1 MAYVAVKGGEQAI
14 LNSHRMI
21 AEDRRGDTSVPEL
34 TVRQLSEQMGLAVD
48 RVMCEG
54 SVYDRELAALALKQ
68 AQGDAV
74 EAIFL
79 LRAYRTT
86 MPRIAVSN
94 TLDTDQMVI
103 QRRIS
108 ATFKDMPGG
117 QVLGSTYEYTH
128 RLLDFDL
135 LDPVH
140 PEDAKANVA
149 DRPLDRK
156 VGRAFDGISDEY
168 LIEGGR
174 VQPEQQA
181 VFDLTRQP
189 LSLPAGRD
197 QRLQNLARGDEG
209 FVVGLAYSAL
219 RGYGAAHPYV
229 GETRVGD
236 VPVEIVPEELGF
248 AVSIGDIT
256 VTECQMLDLFGGS
269 ERRPAQFTRGYGLSF
284 GRSERKAMGMA
295 VVDRSLRC
303 RELGEEARY
312 PVQDEEFVLAH
323 TDNLEAAG
331 FVSHLTLPHYV
342 DFQADL
348 QFLRQLREDQSGGRL
363 EKEAAE

>member
-14 LNSHRMI
+14 LNSHRLI

-34 TVRQLSEQMGLAVD
+34 TVRQLSEQMCLAVD

-86 MPRIAVSN
+86 MPRFAVSN
-94 TLDTDQMVI
+94 TLDTAQMAI

-135 LDPVH
+135 LDLAY
-140 PEDAKANVA
+140 PENAEANLA
-149 DRPLDRK
+149 DRPLDRN
-156 VGRAFDGISDEY
+156 VGRAFDGISDEG
-168 LIEGGR
+168 LIEVER
-174 VQPEQQA
+174 AQPEQQT
-181 VFDLTRQP
+181 VFDLTREP
-189 LSLPAGRD
+189 LRLPAGRD

-236 VPVEIVPEELGF
+236 VAVEIVPEELGF

-269 ERRPAQFTRGYGLSF
+269 EHRPAQFTRGYGLSF
-284 GRSERKAMGMA
+284 GRAERKAMGMA
-295 VVDRSLRC
+295 IVDRSLRC

-348 QFLRQLREDQSGGRL
+348 QFIRQLRQEASGDHT

>member
-14 LNSHRMI
+14 LNSHRLV
-21 AEDRRGDTSVPEL
+21 AEDRRGDPEVPALNVSQIAE
-34 TVRQLSEQMGLAVD
+34 QLGLAVD

-79 LRAYRTT
+79 LRAFRTT
-86 MPRIAVSN
+86 LPRVGVSKPI
-94 TLDTDQMVI
+94 DTDRMAI

-108 ATFKDMPGG
+108 ATFKDVPGG

-135 LDPVH
+135 LDNAEAEVTRA
-140 PEDAKANVA
+140 ELAAT
-149 DRPLDRK
+149 PLDANCP
-156 VGRAFDGISDEY
+156 RAFDSISDEG
-168 LIEGGR
+168 LIEAEAPA
-174 VQPEQQA
+174 PEEA
-181 VFDLTRQP
+181 SVFDLTREP
-189 LSLPAGRD
+189 MALPAGRD

-236 VPVEIVPEELGF
+236 VAIEVVPEELGF
-248 AVSIGDIT
+248 PVSIGDIT
-256 VTECQMLDLFGGS
+256 VTECQMLDLFAGS
-269 ERRPAQFTRGYGLSF
+269 DDEPARFTRGYGLSF
-284 GRSERKAMGMA
+284 GKSERKAMGMA
-295 VVDRSLRC
+295 IVDRSLRS
-303 RELGEEARY
+303 REYGEDVKY
-312 PVQDEEFVLAH
+312 PAQDEEFVLSH

-342 DFQADL
+342 DFQGDL
-348 QFLRQLREDQSGGRL
+348 QFIRQLREEQAGSRST
-363 EKEAAE
+363 KEAAE

>member
-14 LNSHRMI
+14 LNSHRLI

-34 TVRQLSEQMGLAVD
+34 TVRQISEQMGLAVE

-68 AQGDAV
+68 AQGDTV

-86 MPRIAVSN
+86 MPRFAVAN
-94 TLDTDQMVI
+94 ALDTDRMVI
-103 QRRIS
+103 HRRVS
-108 ATFKDMPGG
+108 ATFKDIPGG

-135 LDPVH
+135 LEPAA
-140 PEDAKANVA
+140 DAKANLA
-149 DRPLDRK
+149 DRSLESG
-156 VGRAFDGISDEY
+156 VGRAFDSISDEG
-168 LIEGGR
+168 LIEVENAQAG
-174 VQPEQQA
+174 QQA
-181 VFDLTRQP
+181 VFDLTREP

-236 VPVEIVPEELGF
+236 VAVEIVPEELGF
-248 AVSIGDIT
+248 AVSIGDIA

-269 ERRPAQFTRGYGLSF
+269 EHRPAQFTRGYGLSF
-284 GRSERKAMGMA
+284 GKSERKAMGMA
-295 VVDRSLRC
+295 IVDRSLRC

-348 QFLRQLREDQSGGRL
+348 QFIRQLRQGASGNSV
-363 EKEAAE
+363 EKEAE